1 MNRWAAPLQ
10 SAERQARRA
19 IASAEAVADGGALLK
34 VTASFGLTGTHEAG
48 HDLQALLDRS
58 GRHDAAV
65 RLRGSMR
72 SPLASHPRLN
82 TAFQGPSHAQA
93 VAAPDRPRSLLP

>member
-34 VTASFGLTGTHEAG
+34 VTASFGLTGTHETG

-58 GRHDAAV
+58 DRALYRAKNEGRDRIV
-65 RLRGSMR
+65 
-72 SPLASHPRLN
+72 ASGRDD
-82 TAFQGPSHAQA
+82 A
-93 VAAPDRPRSLLP
+93 VAVA